1 MKLVL
6 IITFFFSIA
15 FNATAG
21 IIASQRALTL
31 QDGMNFSWLEQYW
44 LGNSAINYS
53 DYLDASQLPY
63 LKQQLLL
70 MDSMGFET
78 LRLPV
83 TFDKW
88 EDRHSPYTF
97 DSVSYFK
104 NIDSVITWCGLL
116 NMNLIIVYQHG
127 VLYDSNFNSEKKRIV
142 ALWKQIANRYV
153 NTNPQKVFFELYN
166 EPNNITTSHWR
177 TAAIAIIDALRPI
190 LPNHTFIVGATEWN
204 SLYKLNE
211 MGVLPDTNI
220 IYNFHF
226 YEPYI
231 FTHQGASWGGPEL
244 STTGI
249 PFPYDSATM
258 PPMNPLVIGTQ
269 GEGAYNYYHV
279 AGTCQSI
286 SDALSIAAN
295 FGLVNNV
302 PVWCGEFGS
311 YSAFIPNDGS
321 RCRYTECV
329 KTNLDSLQIPYALWE
344 WDEGFS
350 IFNGPPSLAN
360 LPECMKCVFNIP
372 YAPCTVT
379 LQMRA
384 FIEGFYMGGDRMRAV
399 INPILSPDVCDS
411 ISVELLNSTTP
422 FSIFY
427 SASGSLDTMGYI
439 DLTLP
444 SQVYNKTLYIAV
456 KHRNSLATW
465 SNEPVYIDTSV
476 IYYDFTTAATK
487 AYGNNLA
494 ELPDGN
500 FAIFS
505 GDVDQDG
512 NINLSDRSD
521 IENSIMLFNTGYVN
535 EDLTGDWM
543 IESSD
548 FSLFENNLGRISLHP

>member
-1 MKLVL
+1 MIRLL

-21 IIASQRALTL
+21 IVARQRSLTL

-44 LGNSAINYS
+44 LGNPAINYS

-97 DSVSYFK
+97 DSISYFK

-127 VLYDSNFNSEKKRIV
+127 VLYDSNFTSEKKRIV
-142 ALWKQIANRYV
+142 ALWKQIANRYA
-153 NTNPQKVFFELYN
+153 NTSPQKVFFELYN

-190 LPNHTFIVGATEWN
+190 LPNHTFIVGPTEWN

-226 YEPYI
+226 YEPFI
-231 FTHQGASWGGPEL
+231 FTHQGATWGGPGL
-244 STTGI
+244 NTIGI
-249 PFPYDSATM
+249 PFPYDSTTM

-286 SDALSIAAN
+286 ADALSIAAN

-311 YSAFIPNDGS
+311 YSAFVPNDGS
-321 RCRYTECV
+321 RCRYTDCV
-329 KTNLDSLQIPYALWE
+329 KNNLDSLQIPYALWE

-350 IFNGPPSLAN
+350 IFNGSPSFAN
-360 LPECMKCVFNIP
+360 LPMCMKCVFGIGQP
-372 YAPCTVT
+372 TCPVD
-379 LQMRA
+379 LHLRF
-384 FIEGFYMGGDRMRAV
+384 FIQGYYMGGKKMRAV
-399 INPILSPDVCDS
+399 VNPIVSPKECDTV
-411 ISVELLNSTTP
+411 SVELHNSSAP
-422 FSIFY
+422 FSVFY
-427 SASGSLDTMGYI
+427 SVSGTLDTTGCI
-439 DLTLP
+439 NFTLP
-444 SQVYNKTLYIAV
+444 TLVYNETLYIV
-456 KHRNSLATW
+456 IKHRNSLATW
-465 SNEPVYIDTSV
+465 SNNPVLFNSSNV
-476 IYYDFTTAATK
+476 YYDFTTAATK

-494 ELPDGN
+494 DLRDGN
-500 FAIFS
+500 YAIFS
-505 GDVDQDG
+505 GDVNQNDT
-512 NINLSDRSD
+512 INLIDRSA